1 MLPLLVSS
9 QIREADA
16 YTIEH
21 EPIASIDLME
31 RASKAFVGWF
41 INHFPDKFQSI
52 AVYCGTGNNGGD
64 GLAIARMLKDHGYQK
79 VDIKIALFSSRSS
92 DDFNTNLHR
101 LIPAGVNI
109 FEIKPGEDLPE
120 ENSTIIIDA
129 LLGTGLNKPL
139 EGDYKR
145 LVNYLNN
152 LNKTVVAV
160 DVPTGF
166 FSEGVTDPEA
176 SVLKSDLVIT
186 FQQPKINFL
195 LPESGPYI
203 HCWEVVNIGINEQF
217 IRSLNSP
224 YQLVEEN
231 DIRKRL
237 KPRHRFS
244 NKGTYGH
251 ALIIS
256 GAAETMGAALLCSSA
271 CASAGSGLT
280 TACIPQSGLI
290 ALNSYHPEIMA
301 IVRNKDEEP
310 EIDWEKFSTVAIG
323 PGIGKDK
330 DTLALLV
337 NLLKTYH
344 KPVVMDADALNLLS
358 VDMGLWR
365 HVPKGSIITPHMK
378 EFDRLFGEHT
388 NWWQRL
394 QTGMD
399 MAKEHGIYIVLKND
413 YTITMTPDGKLFF
426 NSTSNA
432 AMASGG
438 MGDVLTGV
446 IAALLAQKYSPEDA
460 CIIGSYIHGKA
471 GDELALP
478 NRMHVVLPG
487 HLITQLPT
495 TIAKLMA

>member
-9 QIREADA
+9 QIREADT
-16 YTIEH
+16 YTIKH

-31 RASKAFVGWF
+31 RAAKAFVGWF
-41 INHFPDKFQSI
+41 VNHFPDKLQSI
-52 AVYCGTGNNGGD
+52 SVYCGTGNNGGD
-64 GLAIARMLKDHGYQK
+64 GLAIARMLKDHSYQK
-79 VDIKIALFSSRSS
+79 INVKIARFSSKSS
-92 DDFNTNLHR
+92 DDFNTNLDR
-101 LIPAGVNI
+101 LTSSGTGV
-109 FEIKPGEDLPE
+109 FEIRPGEDLPE
-120 ENSTIIIDA
+120 EDSSVIIDA

-139 EGDYKR
+139 EGDYKQ
-145 LVNYLNN
+145 LVNYLND
-152 LNKTVVAV
+152 LHKTVVAV

-166 FSEGVTDPEA
+166 YSEGVTDPDA
-176 SVLKSDLVIT
+176 AVLKAGLVIT

-203 HCWEVVNIGINEQF
+203 HCWEAVNIGINEQF
-217 IRSLNSP
+217 ICSLDSP
-224 YQLVEEN
+224 YQLVEEK

-251 ALIIS
+251 SLIIA

-271 CASAGSGLT
+271 CAYAGSGLT
-280 TACIPQSGLI
+280 TACIPQSGLV

-310 EIDWEKFSTVAIG
+310 DIDWKKFSSVAIG
-323 PGIGKDK
+323 TGIGKDK

-337 NLLKTYH
+337 KLLQSYQ

-358 VDMGLWR
+358 VHFELWR
-365 HVPKGSIITPHMK
+365 YVKKGSIITPHVK

-388 NWWQRL
+388 SWWQRL
-394 QTGMD
+394 QTGID
-399 MAKEHGIYIVLKND
+399 MAEEHGIYIVLKND
-413 YTITMTPDGKLFF
+413 YTITITPGGKLFF

-438 MGDVLTGV
+438 MGDVLTGI
-446 IAALLAQKYSPEDA
+446 IAALLAQNYSPEDA
-460 CIIGSYIHGKA
+460 CIIGTYIHGKA

-487 HLITQLPT
+487 RLITQLPVT
-495 TIAKLMA
+495 MGKLIA